1 MSHLKLNSFSS
12 LNFLGEKVNYLWG
25 PTCDLG
31 SANISNLN
39 SYHCLL
45 SVSNMP
51 SFPYLKACLLAVV
64 LFWNAPIT
72 FLCVWLFLVIQVLIQ
87 MLPLIQGLPFQESLP
102 WTTQSFSD
110 FHDSLLFYCI
120 LSNLFIDISL
130 YFI

>member
-1 MSHLKLNSFSS
+1 MSHLKLNSFNS
-12 LNFLGEKVNYLWG
+12 LNFLGEKSKLFIGSYMW
-25 PTCDLG
+25 PTWC

-45 SVSNMP
+45 SVSNVP
-51 SFPYLKACLLAVV
+51 SFPYLIACLLAVV

-87 MLPLIQGLPFQESLP
+87 MLPFQGSLP

-110 FHDSLLFYCI
+110 LHDSLLLYRI
-120 LSNLFIDISL
+120 LSNLFIDMSL